1 MYANNQEN
9 PQLHIT
15 TMHFKPTHTYR
26 PLWEIRAWY
35 VNLWPVERWM
45 FNLFVIVPIIASML
59 AITFH
64 MPKMPDIH
72 GKTQALELVSSDAY
86 EDYTPD
92 TVELANLVRDT
103 KVITPPKKYE
113 NYLASTKSQT
123 NRHRRLKKKQN
134 KYTHKKD
141 TKNVKQ
147 SGPTN

>member
-1 MYANNQEN
+1 MYANSQEN
-9 PQLHIT
+9 PQLHIIA
-15 TMHFKPTHTYR
+15 MYFKPTHTYQ
-26 PLWEIRAWY
+26 PGWEIRAWY
-35 VNLWPVERWM
+35 VSLWPVERWM
-45 FNLFVIVPIIASML
+45 FNLFVILPIIASLL

-72 GKTQALELVSSDAY
+72 GKTQALELVRSDAY

-123 NRHRRLKKKQN
+123 NRHRKLKKKQN

-147 SGPTN
+147 SGTTN